1 MRTNVINFI
10 RYGEFLN
17 IGTLIT
23 DCGQNKSLLITH
35 IPDDCRNGF
44 SFEADTLTIRNRNV
58 IGQSIEDPRR
68 IYFCNHFH
76 IPRSKTNKNRLRHYS
91 RKFTINLKL
100 IFQMMLYLKN
110 ESFFWEVFIY
120 DSCLCVGGFNIHF
133 CERKNMFW
141 KHGLFLN

>member
-58 IGQSIEDPRR
+58 IGQSIEDTISQSLAFRDQKLLSLLQ
-68 IYFCNHFH
+68 
-76 IPRSKTNKNRLRHYS
+76 SKMDCK
-91 RKFTINLKL
+91 LKISISNYVIIQKWVPFL
-100 IFQMMLYLKN
+100 FD
-110 ESFFWEVFIY
+110 VFVY
-120 DSCLCVGGFNIHF
+120 N
-133 CERKNMFW
+133 
-141 KHGLFLN
+141 